1 MTSSAAAPDHP
12 SDIAH
17 TASFDFSFLTESL
30 DDRDRARAALGNGVP
45 VLLRTPPE
53 DGIGNLY
60 LSVLAYKEQRIVGLA
75 TTADRRFVVTGRQVD
90 RPDPEL
96 YRPVGLVD
104 YLYVRTTFATYQA
117 LKDQRA
123 TYDAVLYDWTGKQP
137 IDVVPWPPDDV

>member
-1 MTSSAAAPDHP
+1 VSNTQRVVLEAFPELDFPVPASVHDVIGRRAPITS

-17 TASFDFSFLTESL
+17 TPSFDFSFLTESL

-96 YRPVGLVD
+96 YRPVGSS
-104 YLYVRTTFATYQA
+104 TTCTSAPRSRPT
-117 LKDQRA
+117 KR
-123 TYDAVLYDWTGKQP
+123 
-137 IDVVPWPPDDV
+137 